1 MNSRNENAPKTL
13 AGTAT
18 LIRPERG
25 GPLAGRGEEW
35 VGKAS
40 TYYGVPLIKKA
51 HWGWQIILYFFLGG
65 TGGGADFV
73 ATLADLFGFKD
84 NRLFWT
90 GRLLAFFCVI
100 IRPLLLVWDLGRAKR
115 FSLML
120 RVIKFRFP

>member
-65 TGGGADFV
+65 TGGGAYLV
-73 ATLADLFGFKD
+73 ATFVDLLGLKD
-84 NRLFWT
+84 TSLFRT
-90 GRLLAFFCVI
+90 RSLLACVCVI
-100 IRPLLLVWDLGRAKR
+100 IRPMLLFSDLLLPSC
-115 FSLML
+115 F
-120 RVIKFRFP
+120 